1 MKIKKLYVWFTTGV
15 VLGALLGSI
24 FYVNALGE
32 PHNKAVAFVTLG
44 VDPLVGESSS
54 YELQRAAEHFSH
66 IVLGWTIE
74 PAFAD
79 EMMEAVG
86 SLSFSGQRQEK
97 QSMIFEVSGP
107 PGLVFDNTPAV
118 AMLDLLKQRIDEYNL
133 EARASYTVAVERFSL
148 EEGQRSGWRIV
159 AGVTLLAL
167 VFSVLLLMTF
177 ENFYASRSRS
187 TGTY

>member
-1 MKIKKLYVWFTTGV
+1 MQIKKFHVWFTLGV
-15 VLGALLGSI
+15 VLGALIGSL
-24 FYVNALGE
+24 FYVSNLGE
-32 PHNKAVAFVTLG
+32 PDNKAIAFVTLG
-44 VDPLVGESSS
+44 VDPLAGESSS

-74 PAFAD
+74 PAFED

-86 SLSFSGQRQEK
+86 SLNFSGQRQEK
-97 QSMIFEVSGP
+97 QSMIFTVSGP
-107 PGLVFDNTPAV
+107 AGLVFDTVPAV

-133 EARASYTVAVERFSL
+133 EARANYTVAVERYSM
-148 EEGQRSGWRIV
+148 EEGEMSAWRIV